1 MPLSFN
7 LIASR
12 RRCVC
17 FWHINNQSLWSGIFV
32 VQIYRG
38 SLQIWFK
45 IEQQSISVLWNL
57 TVQHCKLQLSEYSQ
71 HQLVKN
77 CYHQLKYRKRP
88 CLLRINVCIGQ
99 FPFTCCWQMAMFTW
113 DRLRS
118 AQSTGQSRQQT
129 VLLRVPVAHS
139 LSTSTIY
146 KRSPALKI
154 YQMSSDSIPAHWSSK
169 SRFKFLYACAKE
181 LEDCKMNLTRFT
193 RGAAITGVGKNH
205 SEFSWIHGN

>member
-57 TVQHCKLQLSEYSQ
+57 TVQHCKLYQNILNISWWRIVITNWNIGNDRVYFESMFASASFPS
-71 HQLVKN
+71 LVVGKW
-77 CYHQLKYRKRP
+77 P
-88 CLLRINVCIGQ
+88 CLLEIGSNPRVSCDDKQKLSMWEQ
-99 FPFTCCWQMAMFTW
+99 FSYFLYTYLNIIDIYLIFQWRPTTSVSAKQSR
-113 DRLRS
+113 DRLL
-118 AQSTGQSRQQT
+118 G
-129 VLLRVPVAHS
+129 H
-139 LSTSTIY
+139 
-146 KRSPALKI
+146 
-154 YQMSSDSIPAHWSSK
+154 
-169 SRFKFLYACAKE
+169 
-181 LEDCKMNLTRFT
+181 
-193 RGAAITGVGKNH
+193 
-205 SEFSWIHGN
+205 

>member
-1 MPLSFN
+1 MKSN
-7 LIASR
+7 CSA
-12 RRCVC
+12 
-17 FWHINNQSLWSGIFV
+17 
-32 VQIYRG
+32 
-38 SLQIWFK
+38 LQ
-45 IEQQSISVLWNL
+45 
-57 TVQHCKLQLSEYSQ
+57 TLSEYSQ

-205 SEFSWIHGN
+205 SEFSMNSWKLTIVRHPPHRHPPHQTSTTPWVK